1 MEDAR
6 KEAIMHGVSFAAQR
20 LLERVRQL
28 LPTEYQR
35 DSLDALMGLFLQA
48 TGTPLPQ
55 HSRMKSPSALSR
67 FLNRYPWSVR
77 AVIRA
82 ARRAVLEQLQP
93 PQGRGRRPVLRLILD
108 LTALEK
114 AGKFKGLNDLIKVLN
129 GKRGLQ
135 LVMLYLAIGRWRIP
149 WGFRVWRGKGQATP
163 AELALKLVRTLPAW
177 LKRSYR
183 VLVLADAGFG
193 SVEFLEG
200 VKALGLDA
208 VVGMRCDRRLTDGRA
223 LQELKLRG
231 SRVELEGL
239 SFPVYASWVWL
250 KREGGKRELRMVI
263 STRAMS
269 GQRIARWG
277 KRRWQIEGFFKTS
290 KHRFGLHRFGQGT
303 RIGVYR
309 WLVLSLL
316 AFVLAHWAHLSAF
329 ASAEPD
335 WGRAART
342 ALEQLLPGVLL
353 FTLFWDLKQL
363 QPILRS
369 AGLAVRIIRCKI

>member
-1 MEDAR
+1 M
-6 KEAIMHGVSFAAQR
+6 
-20 LLERVRQL
+20 
-28 LPTEYQR
+28 
-35 DSLDALMGLFLQA
+35 
-48 TGTPLPQ
+48 
-55 HSRMKSPSALSR
+55 
-67 FLNRYPWSVR
+67 
-77 AVIRA
+77 
-82 ARRAVLEQLQP
+82 
-93 PQGRGRRPVLRLILD
+93 
-108 LTALEK
+108 
-114 AGKFKGLNDLIKVLN
+114 
-129 GKRGLQ
+129 
-135 LVMLYLAIGRWRIP
+135 
-149 WGFRVWRGKGQATP
+149 
-163 AELALKLVRTLPAW
+163 RTLPAW

-193 SVEFLEG
+193 SIEFLEG
-200 VKALGLDA
+200 IKALGLDA
-208 VVGMRCDRRLTDGRA
+208 VVGMRCDRRLTDGRQ

-316 AFVLAHWAHLSAF
+316 AFLLAHWAHLSAF

>member
-1 MEDAR
+1 
-6 KEAIMHGVSFAAQR
+6 MHGVSFAAQQ

-35 DSLDALMGLFLQA
+35 DSLDALMGLFLEA

-55 HSRMKSPSALSR
+55 HSRLKSPSALSR
-67 FLNRYPWSVR
+67 FLNHYPWSVR

-82 ARRAVLEQLQP
+82 ARRAVLEQLRP
-93 PQGRGRRPVLRLILD
+93 PLGHGRRPVLQVILD

-149 WGFRVWRGKGQATP
+149 WGFRVWRGKGEATP
-163 AELALKLVRTLPAW
+163 SALALKLVRTLPVW
-177 LKRSYR
+177 LRRSYR

-208 VVGMRCDRRLTDGRA
+208 VVGMRCDRRLTDGRQ

-303 RIGVYR
+303 HIGVYR

-353 FTLFWDLKQL
+353 FTLLWDLKQL